1 MLSLP
6 TSAWLIA
13 GTRQGPKRRA
23 FSGPEPT
30 NQPLAFVFLRG
41 LFSFPS
47 PLSSP
52 SPLFFH
58 LC

>member
-41 LFSFPS
+41 LFSFPPPS
-47 PLSSP
+47 SSP
-52 SPLFFH
+52 SPPFFH

>member
-1 MLSLP
+1 MLP

-13 GTRQGPKRRA
+13 GTRQGPNA
-23 FSGPEPT
+23 GLLGQNQPT

-41 LFSFPS
+41 LFSLPS
-47 PLSSP
+47 SSSSSP
-52 SPLFFH
+52 SPPFFP